1 MAPVEGG
8 PSGFS
13 VSTRMQDGV
22 LLLIVRGDVDAETT
36 RTMTRELDAAAQA
49 DADVVVDLC
58 ATSFLDS
65 TGLYALMVLR
75 RRLAERERGMAVACW
90 PDGPVA
96 MTFRVSG
103 ADELFALHATRT
115 DALDGLAGSPG

>member
-22 LLLIVRGDVDAETT
+22 LLLIVRGEVDAETT

-49 DADVVVDLC
+49 DADVVIDLGG
-58 ATSFLDS
+58 TTFLDS
-65 TGLYALMVLR
+65 AGLYALLR
-75 RRLAERERGMAVACW
+75 RRLGERARRLAVACW
-90 PDGPVA
+90 PDGAVA

-103 ADELFALHATRT
+103 ADALFALHTTRT
-115 DALDGLAGSPG
+115 DAL